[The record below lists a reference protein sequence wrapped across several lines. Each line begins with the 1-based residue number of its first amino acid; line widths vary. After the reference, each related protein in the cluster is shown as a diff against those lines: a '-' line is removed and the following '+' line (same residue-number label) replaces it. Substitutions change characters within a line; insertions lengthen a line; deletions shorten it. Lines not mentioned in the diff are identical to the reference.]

1 MDDKWYFL
9 PKIIALVLFILL
21 LLTMDVDAHEYT
33 TMDIVLIG
41 KLIQHEAAYESEL
54 GQRLV
59 IDTVLNRVES
69 KKFPNT
75 VEEVLSQPG
84 QYCNPD
90 EYPPKGVYRLVAEE
104 MRWRTNS
111 DVLWYRTKRYHP
123 YGIPII
129 KEGAHYFSG
138 GI

>member
-1 MDDKWYFL
+1 MDDKWYYI
-9 PKIIALVLFILL
+9 PRIIVIVLFLL
-21 LLTMDVDAHEYT
+21 WLFTKKVDAYEYT
-33 TMDIVLIG
+33 TTDIVLIG

-69 KKFPNT
+69 EKFPNT

-84 QYCNPD
+84 QYCNPS
-90 EYPPKGVYRLVAEE
+90 EYPPKRVYRLVAEE
-104 MRWRTNS
+104 MRWRTNP
-111 DVLWYRTKRYHP
+111 DVLWYRTKRYHS
-123 YGIPII
+123 YGNPII